1 MLLLQLMAPK
11 SKPPVP
17 KVPVPKAPTAAQL
30 KALKESKGIKSKETV
45 KPVSDSKVSQMK
57 KDTVQAKVN
66 DILNSNTK
74 LNKAENLIKGAI
86 LARGGYSA
94 AANTFSV
101 GKTAVDAVKKLQRDL
116 SSTEKEISM
125 KGMSKQK
132 RLAEGERRSELT
144 PEEYMEFNKGNSS
157 DLRKQISEAMK
168 KKNKKK

>member
-1 MLLLQLMAPK
+1 MVLLQLMAPK
-11 SKPPVP
+11 P
-17 KVPVPKAPTAAQL
+17 KKADSNTSSGGNEKVIK
-30 KALKESKGIKSKETV
+30 KALSKAE
-45 KPVSDSKVSQMK
+45 
-57 KDTVQAKVN
+57 VN